1 MISVKKNEHRHC
13 DWRRR
18 CHSGLPPPPAPLP
31 SLRHSS
37 LFTCNISLPLSRSPS
52 PCSGVSGQTGGC
64 GATCLLHSRQW
75 TFLRMCI
82 YSSSPL
88 LPTTLLCSLTQVKW
102 KGEALKWGDE
112 GIQDEELKGGE
123 GWRQVKKQTPFHTS
137 GTCSSAFPV
146 LPR

>member
-1 MISVKKNEHRHC
+1 MTGDDAATLASPL
-13 DWRRR
+13 
-18 CHSGLPPPPAPLP
+18 LPHLCPPSAIPVSSPATSP
-31 SLRHSS
+31 SLQVTIPVLCGKWADWGVWGDS
-37 LFTCNISLPLSRSPS
+37 LATQSPVDLSQDVYLFFLPAS
-52 PCSGVSGQTGGC
+52 
-64 GATCLLHSRQW
+64 
-75 TFLRMCI
+75 
-82 YSSSPL
+82 